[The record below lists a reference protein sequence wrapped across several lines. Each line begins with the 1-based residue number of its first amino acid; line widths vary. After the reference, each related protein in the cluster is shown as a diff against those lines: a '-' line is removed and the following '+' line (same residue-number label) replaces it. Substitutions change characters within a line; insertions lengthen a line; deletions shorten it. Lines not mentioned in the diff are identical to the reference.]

1 MLLLAE
7 SCSFIQPRVSFNEE
21 IKPLINKRCITCHG
35 GVKRNGGFSLLFR
48 KDALDSTESGKP
60 AIIPGDA
67 NQSEMF
73 RRLTYHDPEE
83 RMPYKEDPLSDK
95 EIDLIRRWINE
106 GAEWETHWAY
116 LPPKTK
122 GTPSGKKSFS
132 GFFDF
137 NDFIKNPIDD
147 FTFAVM
153 QANDLE
159 PSSEAERNILIRR
172 VFLDLTGLPPSP
184 GMVKKFVNDD
194 RENAYELLVD
204 SLLAS
209 KAFGERWASWW
220 LDMARYAD
228 TKGYE
233 KDASRTIWRYRDWV
247 IKAFNEDMPF
257 DQFTVE
263 QLAGDLLP
271 SPSDDQFIAT
281 AFHRNT
287 MNNDEGGTDDEEF
300 RVASLIDRVNTT
312 FQVWQSTTIGCVQC
326 HSHPYDPFRMEEY
339 YKVMAFFNNTRDED
353 TEGDFPL
360 LREYDT
366 LQRKG
371 VEEIVNWCRS
381 KSQKEGEEVELFLR
395 TLEPK
400 IHPHRCD
407 KFTNGSLMD
416 NKWIGIRHGGSCRIP
431 SVDLTSKSHLLF
443 NYWTGNRGGSFRIT
457 VDRPDGPTLTSGKLE
472 PTDGSMAVSFQLDVS
487 RLKDGKMVR
496 DLYWHFYNPNIPAD
510 RSVCGVEWFAFQKP
524 YPLSDPEL
532 SVKYLNLV
540 NARPRSTPVMVENPS
555 EFRRK
560 TFVFERGNRLV
571 LGEEVRPEV
580 PAALNPLPKG
590 VEADRLV
597 FARWLVDPSNPL
609 TARTMVNRFWEQ
621 LFGQGIV
628 TTIEDF
634 GTQGE
639 QPTHPELLDYLAI
652 RFSKD
657 YQWSVKKI
665 LKEMVMSGTYRQDSR
680 RKDDR
685 DPSNRWL
692 ARGPRVRLSAEQIRD
707 QALEVSGLLSRKMFG
722 KSVMPHQPDRVWQ
735 TVYSGET
742 WQTSTG
748 EDSYRRGIY
757 TFIKRTSPYPSVMM
771 FDGSSREVCMVQRI
785 RTNTPLQALVTLN
798 DPVYMEAAVAMAKR
812 FAVEKSPLRKI
823 SGLYEMATH
832 RQPSIPTLEVLA
844 ALYEEA
850 LLNYQSDPDAALR
863 ILSCTSDSPK
873 EAALSVVALAVMNLD
888 EFLTKE

>member
-1 MLLLAE
+1 MMAG
-7 SCSFIQPRVSFNEE
+7 SCSFIQPKVSFNEE

-48 KDALDSTESGKP
+48 KDALDTTESGKP

-67 NQSEMF
+67 EHSEMF
-73 RRLTYHDPEE
+73 LRLSHIDPEE
-83 RMPYKEDPLSDK
+83 RMPYKEDPLSK
-95 EIDLIRRWINE
+95 QEIDLIKRWIDE

-116 LPPKTK
+116 IPPKTD
-122 GTPSGKKSFS
+122 GAPSNKKSFS
-132 GFFDF
+132 GFFNF

-153 QANDLE
+153 EANELE
-159 PSSEAERNILIRR
+159 PSPEAEKNILLRR
-172 VFLDLTGLPPSP
+172 VYLDLTGLPPSP
-184 GMVKKFVNDD
+184 SAVKRFIEDD
-194 RENAYELLVD
+194 RDNAFELVVD

-209 KAFGERWASWW
+209 NAFGERWASWW

-257 DQFTVE
+257 DRFTIE

-271 SPSDDQFIAT
+271 SPSNDQFIAT

-360 LREYDT
+360 LREYDSAQT
-366 LQRKG
+366 LQ
-371 VEEIVNWCRS
+371 VNEIVNWCRS
-381 KSQKEGEEVELFLR
+381 KNQKDGQEVELFLR

-407 KFTNGSLMD
+407 KFVNGSLMD

-431 SVDLTSKSHLLF
+431 AVDLTSKSHLLF
-443 NYWTGNRGGSFRIT
+443 NYWTGNKGGSFRIT
-457 VDRPDGPTLTSGKLE
+457 IDRPDGPVLTSGRLE
-472 PTDGSMAVSFQLDVS
+472 PTEGQKAVTVQLDLS
-487 RLKDGKMVR
+487 KLKDGSMVR
-496 DLYWHFYNPNIPAD
+496 DLYWHFYNPSIPAD
-510 RSVCGVEWFAFQKP
+510 RSVCGVEWFVFQKP
-524 YPLSDPEL
+524 LPLSDPSL
-532 SVKYLNLV
+532 SVKYLQLV
-540 NARPRSTPVMVENPS
+540 NAKPPSTPVMVENPS
-555 EFRRK
+555 EFKRK

-571 LGEEVRPEV
+571 HGEEVQPEV
-580 PAALNPLPKG
+580 PAALNSLPKG
-590 VEADRLV
+590 VGADRLG
-597 FARWLVDPSNPL
+597 FAQWLVDPSNPL

-621 LFGQGIV
+621 LFGQGLV

-652 RFSKD
+652 KFSVD
-657 YQWSVKKI
+657 YKWSVKKI

-692 ARGPRVRLSAEQIRD
+692 ARGPRVRLTAEQIRD
-707 QALEVSGLLSRKMFG
+707 QALEVSGLLSRKMYG

-735 TVYSGET
+735 TVYSGES
-742 WQTSTG
+742 WQTSSG
-748 EDSYRRGIY
+748 EDSYRRGVY

-771 FDGSSREVCMVQRI
+771 FDGSSREVCMVQRV

-798 DPVYMEAAVAMAKR
+798 DPVYMEAAVAMTRRVLNEQSPIKR
-812 FAVEKSPLRKI
+812 I
-823 SGLYEMATH
+823 SGLYKMATH
-832 RQPSIPTLEVLA
+832 KQPSYPTLEVLA
-844 ALYEEA
+844 KLYEDA
-850 LLNYQSDPDAALR
+850 LLNYQADPEAANR
-863 ILSCTSDSPK
+863 VLSCKSDSAP